1 MKHWIEFLPNK
12 THETKRLGKIATSIE
27 FEKQQKEIELQNLEE
42 TLSLLQTDIFNK
54 LKKYYSSSE
63 VMMLEV
69 IKAKKAADKWN
80 TTPTTELQNPNL
92 KK

>member
-12 THETKRLGKIATSIE
+12 THETKRLGKIVTSIE